1 MIKENH
7 DNINDMYPSLYSF
20 ISYRKEKNGGFIFN
34 PHLYNEKW
42 INNIEYNILQLID
55 GTKSISNIVDI
66 ISQQL
71 NIDHTYTKNI
81 VNDYI
86 KDLNNYYAINW
97 RHEPIYE
104 SSEQNLDES
113 LHGKTELNDYYSAP
127 LSILWDLTYRCNMK
141 CKHCLNDD
149 NYSVDEIGINDIK
162 HILNELKK
170 EKVFSINFS
179 GGEPLLRKDLL
190 DILKMSSEMNFGVR
204 LSTNGLLLDK
214 DFLTKLKDLDVYC
227 IQISLDGLEDTHDE
241 FRGVKGGYKKAV
253 EALRLCSENGFYTTM
268 STMII
273 KQNLHE
279 ISDLMEMAVS
289 LGVSSFKLNSFMP
302 VGRGRESS
310 DQLHVSKEELRD
322 LCKELTLC
330 SEKYDGL
337 LDLQLNP
344 LFPWLL
350 EENKKSKPLIRG
362 INSGIQIKC
371 SAGQTNLVISPDGT
385 VYSCPYLTQFPLG
398 NILEKPLREIWN
410 DDGSILGRFRT
421 LHQREL
427 EGKCKVCQYV
437 PKYCNGGCRAAAF
450 IFDDNFYG
458 EDPFCWKYK

>member
-1 MIKENH
+1 MSNENH
-7 DNINDMYPSLYSF
+7 DNIDNMYPSLYSF

-34 PHLYNEKW
+34 PHLYSEKW
-42 INNIEYNILQLID
+42 INNIEYNILQLVD
-55 GTKSISNIVDI
+55 RTKSVSDIVDI

-71 NIDHTYTKNI
+71 KIDNSHSKNI
-81 VNDYI
+81 VHDYI

-97 RHEPIYE
+97 WHEPIYE
-104 SSEQNLDES
+104 SSKQKLDES
-113 LHGKTELNDYYSAP
+113 LHSKTEFSDYYSAP

-149 NYSVDEIGINDIK
+149 NYSVDEIEINDVK

-179 GGEPLLRKDLL
+179 GGEPLLRNDLL
-190 DILKMSSEMNFGVR
+190 DILKLSSEMNFGVR

-273 KQNLHE
+273 KQNLHD
-279 ISDLMEMAVS
+279 ISDLMEIAVS
-289 LGVSSFKLNSFMP
+289 LGISSFKLNSFMP
-302 VGRGRESS
+302 VGRGRESD

-322 LCKELTLC
+322 LCKELSLH
-330 SEKYDGL
+330 SKKYDGL
-337 LDLQLNP
+337 LDFQLNP

-350 EENKKSKPLIRG
+350 EENKNSKPLIRG

-371 SAGQTNLVISPDGT
+371 SAGHTNLVISPDGT

-398 NILEKPLREIWN
+398 NILEKPLRAIWN
-410 DDGSILGRFRT
+410 DNSSILGRFRKIF
-421 LHQREL
+421 QREL
-427 EGKCKVCQYV
+427 EGKCKECQYV
-437 PKYCNGGCRAAAF
+437 PEYCNGGCRAAAF
-450 IFDDNFYG
+450 IFDDHFCS
-458 EDPFCWKYK
+458 EDPFCWKCK